1 MNDLA
6 VVEVGKDA
14 IYTLLL
20 MVTPLLI
27 AAMLI
32 GLIIG
37 LIQTLTQVQEMTLV
51 FVPKILLVFIGLIFL
66 LPFMIEQ
73 MRTFSNGIFDR
84 IVALGT

>member
-1 MNDLA
+1 MNDLT
-6 VVEVGKDA
+6 VVEIGKEA
-14 IYTLLL
+14 IYTLLIIT
-20 MVTPLLI
+20 TPLLI
-27 AAMLI
+27 AAMMI

-51 FVPKILLVFIGLIFL
+51 FVPKILLVFIGLLFL

-73 MRTFSNGIFDR
+73 MRAFSNGIFDR